1 MICERCSYGRGEHSC
16 TLNPQVRKARRV
28 QLAKQAKE
36 SWQTRVLAKYAD
48 NLVTIAQELRDT
60 ANMIDMIESEP
71 ALIGALMDSGDW
83 RMDKIDDLHRH
94 VASLRARI
102 GLRA

>member
-1 MICERCSYGRGEHSC
+1 MICERCTYGRGSHIC
-16 TLNPQVRKARRV
+16 TLNPRVRERRR
-28 QLAKQAKE
+28 QQAKE

-60 ANMIDMIESEP
+60 ANLIDTIESEP

-83 RMDKIDDLHRH
+83 RMDEIDDLHRH
-94 VASLRARI
+94 VADLRARI
-102 GLRA
+102 GVRA

>member
-1 MICERCSYGRGEHSC
+1 
-16 TLNPQVRKARRV
+16 
-28 QLAKQAKE
+28 
-36 SWQTRVLAKYAD
+36 VLAKYAD

-83 RMDKIDDLHRH
+83 RMDEIDDLHRH